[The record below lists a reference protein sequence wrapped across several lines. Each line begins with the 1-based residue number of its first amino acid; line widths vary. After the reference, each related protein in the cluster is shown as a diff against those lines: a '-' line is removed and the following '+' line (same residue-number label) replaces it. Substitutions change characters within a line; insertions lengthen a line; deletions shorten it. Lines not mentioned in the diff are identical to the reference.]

1 MGMHW
6 KRWERS
12 PRGSDWGWRGRFWP
26 RLAGRM
32 SDFIQH
38 RNPTHTPVPGALRP
52 SRNQIPFGH
61 LPGHQLLSP
70 GSIILVPRVPASPQP
85 NTRTHAHGAPHR
97 ANTRAEAPRAAKI
110 TQGELHR
117 RSCHLP
123 EHSNVPTGSWGG
135 PCQVPRWDGMQQEG
149 QRRIHR
155 SQHRSVPA
163 ALGQEGHLQAAR
175 RGWD

>member
-1 MGMHW
+1 
-6 KRWERS
+6 
-12 PRGSDWGWRGRFWP
+12 
-26 RLAGRM
+26 M

-52 SRNQIPFGH
+52 SRNQIPFEH
-61 LPGHQLLSP
+61 PPGHQLLSP

-85 NTRTHAHGAPHR
+85 THAHMHTEPHTGQIQEQR
-97 ANTRAEAPRAAKI
+97 HPGLQKSLKESCT
-110 TQGELHR
+110 R

-135 PCQVPRWDGMQQEG
+135 PCWVPRWDGMQQEA

-155 SQHRSVPA
+155 SQHHSAPCCSGA
-163 ALGQEGHLQAAR
+163 GGASASSQEGLGLTTEQA
-175 RGWD
+175 GGQQ